1 MLTLARALGR
11 HPELVLADEVSL
23 GLAPLVVDR
32 LLTALR
38 SAADQGMAV
47 VVVEQRARRAL
58 DIADHVVVLR
68 RGRVELA
75 GSAAELRDSFD
86 RIERAYLT
94 GVQE

>member
-11 HPELVLADEVSL
+11 KPQVVLADEVSL

-38 SAADQGMAV
+38 DAADRGMAV

-58 DIADHVVVLR
+58 DIADQVVVLR
-68 RGRVELA
+68 RGRVELS

-86 RIERAYLT
+86 QIERAYLT

>member
-1 MLTLARALGR
+1 M
-11 HPELVLADEVSL
+11 SL

-38 SAADQGMAV
+38 DAADRGMAV
-47 VVVEQRARRAL
+47 VVVEQRAATAPSTSPTTSSCCG
-58 DIADHVVVLR
+58 ADVSSSS
-68 RGRVELA
+68 

>member
-1 MLTLARALGR
+1 
-11 HPELVLADEVSL
+11 
-23 GLAPLVVDR
+23 
-32 LLTALR
+32 
-38 SAADQGMAV
+38 MAV

-68 RGRVELA
+68 RGRVELS

>member
-11 HPELVLADEVSL
+11 KPQVVLADEVSL

-38 SAADQGMAV
+38 DAADRGMAV

-68 RGRVELA
+68 RGRVELSNTFRTA
-75 GSAAELRDSFD
+75 RWVGDDWSVAWPYNFR
-86 RIERAYLT
+86 
-94 GVQE
+94 